1 MGSHKGSC
9 HIFDTSGTT
18 VLFPLSI
25 YSVSCAF
32 ILFCM
37 FTKYSVFVKYRYRIP
52 VPQMMNPHIVLI
64 IAEKKLL
71 YKSQI
76 DLRIRKK
83 KSGQKKITGFQVM

>member
-1 MGSHKGSC
+1 
-9 HIFDTSGTT
+9 
-18 VLFPLSI
+18 
-25 YSVSCAF
+25 
-32 ILFCM
+32 M

>member
-1 MGSHKGSC
+1 
-9 HIFDTSGTT
+9 
-18 VLFPLSI
+18 
-25 YSVSCAF
+25 
-32 ILFCM
+32 
-37 FTKYSVFVKYRYRIP
+37 
-52 VPQMMNPHIVLI
+52 MMNPHIVLI